1 MRNAYIHSFL
11 AIIILLQ
18 SFAAVADAHQFHQS
32 NNQHEIVADHI
43 HEPAA
48 DIVANDVNQQDGSSI
63 DCHHCCH
70 CHSIGASVL
79 PASSCHIGVINIPS
93 VTFMY
98 TDRYSSQPSGSLYR
112 PPIV

>member
-18 SFAAVADAHQFHQS
+18 SLAAVADAHQFHQS
-32 NNQHEIVADHI
+32 NNQHEIIAEHI

-48 DIVANDVNQQDGSSI
+48 DIVFNDANQQDGSS

-79 PASSCHIGVINIPS
+79 PASSCHIGEINSPS

-98 TDRYSSQPSGSLYR
+98 TDRYTSQPSHSLYR